1 MGRAK
6 IIPQKDTL
14 FLPYQERWIRDRSR
28 IKFMEKSR
36 QIGISWCSSYDLDR
50 EHSKSDARLDG
61 WISSRDDIQARLFLE
76 DCRKFADILQVAAE
90 DLGEQV
96 VDPEKGVTS
105 YVLRFANG
113 IRIHSMSSNPDAQAG
128 KRGTRLLDEFALHKD
143 PRKLYSIAYHGI
155 TWGGQLAAVSTHRG
169 SGNFFN
175 EIIREI
181 KEKGN
186 PKGISLHTVT
196 LVNALDDGFLYKLQ
210 SKLPTDDP
218 RQEMDEAD
226 YYNFIRNGCADEE
239 SFLQECMCVP
249 ADDNSAFLTYDLIA
263 GCEYEQTPAHLTDT
277 DDLSDLAAAGTLYV
291 GVDLGREHDL
301 TVIWINEYAGER
313 HLCRRLI
320 TLEKVDFTRQEEIL
334 YSFLELPNVRRCC
347 IDASGMGIQFAE
359 RAAQRFGK
367 YRVEGVK
374 FSAPVKEELAYPFR
388 AAFEDG
394 NLRIP
399 FDRKLRADLRAVKKE
414 TTAAGNIR
422 FAADRGENGHSDRF
436 WAGALAIHARG
447 NGDGG
452 PVFAAPASA
461 GRGEREFRMTAA
473 DEDDGDRNETAR
485 MGGY

>member
-96 VDPEKGVTS
+96 VDPEKGATS

-277 DDLSDLAAAGTLYV
+277 DDLSDLAAAGTLYI

-301 TVIWINEYAGER
+301 TVIWVNQYVGGM

-334 YSFLELPNVRRCC
+334 YSFLELSNVRRCC

-359 RAAQRFGK
+359 RAARRFGK

-388 AAFEDG
+388 AAFEDC
-394 NLRIP
+394 NIRIP

-436 WAGALAIHARG
+436 WAGALAIHAHSANDGPCRFEG
-447 NGDGG
+447 AGEGDGG
-452 PVFAAPASA
+452 GFYGDGYSRPDNS
-461 GRGEREFRMTAA
+461 
-473 DEDDGDRNETAR
+473 DDVRC
-485 MGGY
+485 

>member
-76 DCRKFADILQVAAE
+76 DCRKFADILQVAAD

-96 VDPEKGVTS
+96 VDPEKGATS

-128 KRGTRLLDEFALHKD
+128 KRGTRLLDEFALHKE

-196 LVNALDDGFLYKLQ
+196 LVNALDDGFLFKLQ
-210 SKLPTDDP
+210 SKLPADDP

-226 YYNFIRNGCADEE
+226 YYNFIRNGCTDEE

-249 ADDNSAFLTYDLIA
+249 ADDASAFLTYDLIA
-263 GCEYEQTPAHLTDT
+263 SCEYPEGEAWELP
-277 DDLSDLAAAGTLYV
+277 LALCRDLYV
-291 GVDLGREHDL
+291 GVDVGRAHDL
-301 TVIWINEYAGER
+301 TVIWVNEYTAGR
-313 HLCRRLI
+313 HLTRRKIELKGK
-320 TLEKVDFTRQEEIL
+320 TFSEQEAEL
-334 YSFLELPNVRRCC
+334 WPLLELPNLRRCC
-347 IDASGMGIQFAE
+347 IDATGLGMQLAE
-359 RAAQRFGK
+359 RAAERFGK
-367 YRVEGVK
+367 YRVEGVQ
-374 FSAPVKEELAYPFR
+374 FSGPVKSDLAFPLR

-394 NLRIP
+394 NMRIP
-399 FDRKLRADLRAVKKE
+399 FDRKLRADLRAIRKE

-436 WAGALAIHARG
+436 WALALALHAAADA
-447 NGDGG
+447 NSG
-452 PVFAAPASA
+452 PVFCAPAAPVEPDKTPDIINSDWSD
-461 GRGEREFRMTAA
+461 FRIR
-473 DEDDGDRNETAR
+473 DNWR
-485 MGGY
+485 Y